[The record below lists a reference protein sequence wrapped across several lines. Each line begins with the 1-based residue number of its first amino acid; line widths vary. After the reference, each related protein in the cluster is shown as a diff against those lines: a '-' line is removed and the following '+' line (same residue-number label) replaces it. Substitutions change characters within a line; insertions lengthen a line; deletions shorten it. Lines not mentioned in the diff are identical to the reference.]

1 MKSTIKIFSSFLVLL
16 IVISCSTKKDAFL
29 NRSFH
34 SINTKYN
41 VLFNGKEA
49 FRIGLEQLNQN
60 YQDNYWERLPIEPLK
75 VEELGLPGMKQDVDN
90 SPQEFGKAEEK
101 AVKAIQKHSMLIA
114 RQERNSQI
122 DDAYLLLGKSRYYS
136 KRFVPALEA
145 FNYAITNYRRASL
158 IGETRI
164 WQAKTHIRLRNPE
177 QAIENLTY
185 LLKNDNLEDEIKE
198 AAHTAM
204 AMAYTETDSIHKVV
218 EHLLKSVETTNNKEQ
233 TARNLF
239 VLGQVYR
246 ENKILDTS
254 NIAFQR
260 ILELKKAPYKYKI
273 HAQLEIAKNALEVDS
288 LNSGVIVKLEKLAK
302 NRDNRQYLDAIYYQL
317 GQLKSEK
324 DTATAIDYYKKSIA
338 NSSKADYQKELSYQA
353 LGDIYFDKAQF
364 ISAGA
369 YFDSILQIS
378 TDTNSKRIRRLKR
391 KREKLNE
398 VIAFETIAK
407 NNDSILKIV
416 AMSKEEQNTFFTN
429 YVEKLKKEAEE
440 QQQKQINTGS
450 SIVSSNT
457 NKYNS
462 GSGKWYFYNNATVGF
477 GQQEFRR
484 VWGDRPLEDNW
495 RLSDKTVFNS
505 NNTNTPLEKILTDE
519 EKFDVEYYL
528 KNIPSDLAKIDSIK
542 VDRNNAYYNLG
553 IIYKEQFKE
562 NELAINKLE
571 TLLDFEPSKEIELPT
586 KYHLYK
592 IYQETNA
599 SKAETLKTDIT
610 TNFSSSKYAQIIINP
625 IEYLNKNDD
634 ENSPEKHYVEI
645 FYEYKDEN
653 YDSVI
658 EKATAAITKYQDQP
672 ILPKFELLKAYA
684 IGKKEGLNA
693 FSEAL
698 DFVAMN
704 YPNTEEGKKAL
715 EVVNSIKAKM

>member
-1 MKSTIKIFSSFLVLL
+1 M
-16 IVISCSTKKDAFL
+16 
-29 NRSFH
+29 
-34 SINTKYN
+34 
-41 VLFNGKEA
+41 LFNGKEA
-49 FRIGLEQLNQN
+49 YRIGLEQLNEN

-75 VEELGLPGMKQDVDN
+75 VDQLALPGMKADSDS
-90 SPQEFGKAEEK
+90 SPQEFEKAEEK

-114 RQERNSQI
+114 RQERNNQI

-145 FNYAITNYRRASL
+145 FNYAINNYRRASL
-158 IGETRI
+158 IDETRI
-164 WQAKTHIRLRNPE
+164 WQAKTHVRLRNSE

-185 LLKNDNLEDEIKE
+185 LLKNEGLEDDIKE
-198 AAHTAM
+198 SAHTAM
-204 AMAYTETDSIHKVV
+204 AMAYTETDSIHRVV
-218 EHLLKSVETTNNKEQ
+218 EHLLKSVETTNNVEQ
-233 TARNLF
+233 SARNLF
-239 VLGQVYR
+239 VLGQLYR
-246 ENKILDTS
+246 ENKIIDTS

-260 ILELKKAPYKYKI
+260 ILELKKAPEKYKI
-273 HAQLEIAKNALEVDS
+273 HAQLEIAKNALEIDS
-288 LNSGVIVKLEKLAK
+288 LSAGVIDKLEKLAK
-302 NRDNRQYLDAIYYQL
+302 NRDNRKYLDAIYFQL
-317 GQLKSEK
+317 GQLKGKK
-324 DTATAIDYYKKSIA
+324 DTATAIDYYKKAIA
-338 NSSKADYQKELSYQA
+338 NSAKANYQKELSYQA

-398 VIAFETIAK
+398 VIAFETVAK
-407 NNDSILKIV
+407 NNDSILRIV

-429 YVEKLKKEAEE
+429 YVEKLKKEEE
-440 QQQKQINTGS
+440 EKQQKQLNTGS
-450 SIVSSNT
+450 SIASSN
-457 NKYNS
+457 NDKYNT

-484 VWGDRPLEDNW
+484 IWGDRPLEDNW

-505 NNTNTPLEKILTDE
+505 TNTAVAVEKILSDE

-528 KNIPSDLAKIDSIK
+528 KTIPSDLAKIDSIK

-562 NELAINKLE
+562 NDLAVSKLE
-571 TLLDFEPSKEIELPT
+571 TLLDFEPSKEIELPA

-592 IYQETNA
+592 IYQETDA
-599 SKAETLKTDIT
+599 KKAAALKSDIT
-610 TNFSSSKYAQIIINP
+610 TNFASSKYAQIIINP
-625 IEYLNKNDD
+625 VEYLNKEED
-634 ENSPEKHYVEI
+634 ENGPEKHYVDV

-658 EKATAAITKYQDQP
+658 EKTTAAIAKYQGEP

-684 IGKKEGLNA
+684 VGKKEGLDA
-693 FSEAL
+693 FKEAL

-715 EVVNSIKAKM
+715 EVVSSIKAKM

>member
-1 MKSTIKIFSSFLVLL
+1 MKSTIKIFFSFLVLL
-16 IVISCSTKKDAFL
+16 IAISCSTKKDAFL
-29 NRSFH
+29 NRTFH
-34 SINTKYN
+34 SVNTKYN

-49 FRIGLEQLNQN
+49 YRIGLEQLNEN

-75 VEELGLPGMKQDVDN
+75 VDQLALPGMKADSDS
-90 SPQEFGKAEEK
+90 SPQEFEKAEEK

-114 RQERNSQI
+114 RQERNNQI

-145 FNYAITNYRRASL
+145 FNYAINNYRRASL
-158 IGETRI
+158 IDETRI
-164 WQAKTHIRLRNPE
+164 WQAKTHVRLRNSE

-185 LLKNDNLEDEIKE
+185 LLKNEGLEDDIKE
-198 AAHTAM
+198 SAHTAM
-204 AMAYTETDSIHKVV
+204 AMAYTETDSIHRVI
-218 EHLLKSVETTNNKEQ
+218 EHLLKSVETTNNVEQ
-233 TARNLF
+233 SARNLF
-239 VLGQVYR
+239 VLGQLYR
-246 ENKILDTS
+246 ENKIIDTS

-260 ILELKKAPYKYKI
+260 ILELKKAPEKYKI
-273 HAQLEIAKNALEVDS
+273 HAQLEIAKNALKIDS
-288 LNSGVIVKLEKLAK
+288 LSAGVIDKLEKLAK
-302 NRDNRQYLDAIYYQL
+302 NRDNRKYLDAIYFQL
-317 GQLKSEK
+317 GQLKGKK
-324 DTATAIDYYKKSIA
+324 DTATAIDYYKKAIA
-338 NSSKADYQKELSYQA
+338 NSAKSNYQKELSYQA

-378 TDTNSKRIRRLKR
+378 KDTNSKRIRRLKR

-407 NNDSILKIV
+407 NNDSILRIV
-416 AMSKEEQNTFFTN
+416 AMSKEEQNTFFSN
-429 YVEKLKKEAEE
+429 YVEKLKKEEE
-440 QQQKQINTGS
+440 EKQQKQLNTGS
-450 SIVSSNT
+450 SIASSN
-457 NKYNS
+457 NDKYNT
-462 GSGKWYFYNNATVGF
+462 GTGKWYFYNNATVGF

-484 VWGDRPLEDNW
+484 IWGDRPLEDNW

-505 NNTNTPLEKILTDE
+505 TNTAVAVEKILSDE

-528 KNIPSDLAKIDSIK
+528 KTIPSDVAKIDSIK

-562 NELAINKLE
+562 NDLAVSKLE
-571 TLLDFEPSKEIELPT
+571 TLLDFEPSKEIELPA

-592 IYQETNA
+592 IYQETDA
-599 SKAETLKTDIT
+599 KKAAALKSDIT
-610 TNFSSSKYAQIIINP
+610 TNFASSKYAQIIINP
-625 IEYLNKNDD
+625 VEYLNKEED
-634 ENSPEKHYVEI
+634 ENGPEKHYVDV

-658 EKATAAITKYQDQP
+658 EKTTAAIAKYQGEP
-672 ILPKFELLKAYA
+672 ILPKFEVLKAYA
-684 IGKKEGLNA
+684 VGKKEGLDA
-693 FSEAL
+693 FREAL

-715 EVVNSIKAKM
+715 EVVSSIKAKM